1 MLPEKN
7 AVHSIPAEVFQKPGQ
22 PFFGAVEIQIVAHS
36 DVQVETS
43 LLRLIGVDFPGMKIE
58 HGRLPLSDYN
68 SPQSPPR
75 NFVR

>member
-7 AVHSIPAEVFQKPGQ
+7 AVHSIPAEVFQKPVQ

-43 LLRLIGVDFPGMKIE
+43 LLRLIGVDFPRMKIE
-58 HGRLPLSDYN
+58 HGGLLFSSCN
-68 SPQSPPR
+68 SS
-75 NFVR
+75 